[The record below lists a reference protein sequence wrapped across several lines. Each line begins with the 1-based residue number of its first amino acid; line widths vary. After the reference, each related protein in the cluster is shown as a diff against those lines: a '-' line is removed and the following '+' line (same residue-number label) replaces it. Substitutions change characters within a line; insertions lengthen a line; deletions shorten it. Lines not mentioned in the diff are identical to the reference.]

1 MAGSVG
7 IAGQRENHLIG
18 GFTMAT
24 SATGPTESQSAV
36 TLPGERIA
44 AHAATLSTEGSGKSR
59 RPSNKPKTPA
69 EGRIRELLAERKIS
83 EKENE
88 ALSAEND
95 ALRVEN
101 LELRR
106 QAAEV
111 NSLQVEIAALEG
123 READW
128 QRFALESA
136 EAKDQAESRKQ
147 IDAEQRRGAALSQ
160 LVARS
165 RQLAANSNYDAVLG
179 KADGSFSTELLEQ
192 IMQFELGP
200 QIAYRL
206 ALNPKLC
213 QQLSQS
219 PLTASALAL
228 VRIEAE
234 LQAEIL
240 KRNAEQT
247 FLKVSG
253 GWNAR

>member
-7 IAGQRENHLIG
+7 IAGQRDYYLIG
-18 GFTMAT
+18 GSTMAT
-24 SATGPTESQSAV
+24 SAASPAESQSAI

-44 AHAATLSTEGSGKSR
+44 AHAPAEGSGKSR
-59 RPSNKPKTPA
+59 PASKKPKTPA
-69 EGRIRELLAERKIS
+69 EGRIRELLADRKIA

-88 ALSAEND
+88 ALSAENE
-95 ALRVEN
+95 ALRAEN

-136 EAKDQAESRKQ
+136 EAKDQAEKKEQ
-147 IDAEQRRGAALSQ
+147 IDAERRRFDAWKH

-165 RQLAANSNYDAVLG
+165 RHLAANSDYDSVLA
-179 KADGSFSTELLEQ
+179 KDDGVFFSTALLEQ
-192 IMQFELGP
+192 ILQFELGP

-228 VRIEAE
+228 VRIDSEIQAE
-234 LQAEIL
+234 LV
-240 KRNAEQT
+240 KKNAEQT
-247 FLKVSG
+247 FLKANG
-253 GWNAR
+253 GWNGR